1 MLMLL
6 SHVIVYVADMK
17 RSVAFYRD
25 LLGFPVKMESPEW
38 TELHTGRTTLALHIA
53 APGDRPTRLMPGDA
67 HIGIEVVDLD
77 KFYDEKKAKGIT
89 FNHFQDAAHDA
100 GVRPQDGG
108 DDRPRRACHLR
119 HRRSALDNDGN
130 ITRGRDRGT

>member
-89 FNHFQDAAHDA
+89 FKMPPTTQEFGRKMAVMTDPDGLAISVTEE
-100 GVRPQDGG
+100 VR
-108 DDRPRRACHLR
+108 
-119 HRRSALDNDGN
+119 
-130 ITRGRDRGT
+130 